1 VSDSNVVDDVA
12 RGGEALRSA
21 RWVEAREAFQTALSA
36 RVTPEA
42 LDGLGKALWW
52 LGETD
57 DALATRARAHAAY
70 RRAGR
75 VDEAART
82 ALWLSLEHGAGSGRD
97 ALARGWLRRAERLLE
112 DGDSPVT
119 GWVLLA
125 RSGLQTDPAKMA
137 GLADDALA
145 AGRSAGDAELEI
157 RALAR
162 SGLALV
168 LSGRVDDGMARLD
181 EAMAAAAAGE
191 AGGPE
196 TFAETC
202 CDMVAACE
210 AALDVRRLE
219 QWGRIA
225 ERFLEMRPHAPLLAF
240 CGSCCAGV
248 LAARGDVASAEHW
261 LVWTIQRLEQG
272 GHGARCVDPRARLAE
287 LRILQGRLEEADRL
301 LAGIESRPEA
311 VRPVVA
317 LHVERGE
324 LAAAAA
330 ALQRRLRRIGTD
342 SVGAV
347 PFLAMLV
354 TVQIGRG
361 DTESAAATA
370 HTIGALAERADDDR
384 NLAERELAFGRVAI
398 AQGRTD
404 EAAALMTAAV
414 ERFDRLQMRLD
425 GARARLDLVDALVA
439 AGQLEQAASE
449 ARIAANALEK
459 AGAVRH
465 ADRADAL
472 LRSLGGRGRVGPKG
486 TGQLTRREREV
497 LGLVAEGLANAE
509 IARRLFISTKTAG
522 NHVSNVLTKLNVRTR
537 TEAAAFALRHGSG
550 GARSS

>member
-1 VSDSNVVDDVA
+1 
-12 RGGEALRSA
+12 
-21 RWVEAREAFQTALSA
+21 
-36 RVTPEA
+36 
-42 LDGLGKALWW
+42 
-52 LGETD
+52 
-57 DALATRARAHAAY
+57 
-70 RRAGR
+70 
-75 VDEAART
+75 
-82 ALWLSLEHGAGSGRD
+82 
-97 ALARGWLRRAERLLE
+97 
-112 DGDSPVT
+112 
-119 GWVLLA
+119 
-125 RSGLQTDPAKMA
+125 
-137 GLADDALA
+137 
-145 AGRSAGDAELEI
+145 
-157 RALAR
+157 
-162 SGLALV
+162 
-168 LSGRVDDGMARLD
+168 
-181 EAMAAAAAGE
+181 
-191 AGGPE
+191 
-196 TFAETC
+196 
-202 CDMVAACE
+202 MVAACE

-272 GHGARCVDPRARLAE
+272 GHGARCIDPRARLAE

-311 VRPVVA
+311 ARPVVA
-317 LHVERGE
+317 LHMERGE

-330 ALQRRLRRIGTD
+330 VLQRRLRRIGTE

-361 DTESAAATA
+361 DAEAAATTA

-384 NLAERELAFGRVAI
+384 HLAESELAFGRVAM

-404 EAAALMTAAV
+404 EAAPLMAAAV
-414 ERFDRLQMRLD
+414 ERFDRLEMRLD
-425 GARARLDLVDALVA
+425 GARARLDLAEALVA
-439 AGQLEQAASE
+439 AGQLEQAVSE
-449 ARIAANALEK
+449 VRIAAGALEK

-486 TGQLTRREREV
+486 AGQLTRREREV
-497 LGLVAEGLANAE
+497 LGLVAEGLTNAE

-522 NHVSNVLTKLNVRTR
+522 NHVSNVLTKLNLRTR

-550 GARSS
+550 GAPPS